1 MNTGCMKMV
10 SMKAVTLNWE
20 MLVLQDDISENM
32 SFKET

>member
-1 MNTGCMKMV
+1 MV